1 VKGEKKMKRGT
12 WIVAFTVAVGLALS
26 LIGQA
31 WAQYPPPAG
40 SVVLAAGDATPGLGV
55 EVAVT
60 ATVLD
65 SSGLPAAGVACTFHI
80 AQQPGGDASVDPGP
94 VTTDAAGN
102 VSTRLQTGSTAGTIA
117 VEAVCGEL
125 SALVSV
131 VASAGQEGA
140 APPPASLPD
149 TGVGAT
155 PEDGGGASW
164 VFWGL
169 IAAGMGIGLGGLATA
184 LRRPRAQ

>member
-1 VKGEKKMKRGT
+1 MKRGT
-12 WIVAFTVAVGLALS
+12 WIAAFTAAVGLALS

-31 WAQYPPPAG
+31 WAQYQPPVG
-40 SVVLAAGDATPGLGV
+40 SVVLAAGDATPELGA

-65 SSGLPAAGVACTFHI
+65 QNGLPAEGVACTFRI
-80 AQQPGGDASVDPGP
+80 AQQPGANASVDVGP
-94 VTTDAAGN
+94 ATTDAAGN
-102 VSTRLQTGSTAGTIA
+102 VSTSLQTGSTAGTIA

-131 VASAGQEGA
+131 EAGAGEEGA
-140 APPPASLPD
+140 AAPPASLPD
-149 TGVGAT
+149 TGVGAK

-164 VFWGL
+164 AFWGL
-169 IAAGMGIGLGGLATA
+169 IAAGIGIGLSGLTIGLQRARA
-184 LRRPRAQ
+184 L